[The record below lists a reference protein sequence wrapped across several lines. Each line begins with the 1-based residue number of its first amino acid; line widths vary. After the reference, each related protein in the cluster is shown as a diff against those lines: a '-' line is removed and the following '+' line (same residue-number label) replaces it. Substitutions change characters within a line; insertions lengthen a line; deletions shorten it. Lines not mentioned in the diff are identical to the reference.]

1 MTFLGGGRK
10 FQRNPLLHNL
20 LSWDFYISQEEKLVR
35 NSGFNQFAFDES
47 DEDQYLHAT
56 AIKLGNC

>member
-47 DEDQYLHAT
+47 DEDNICML
-56 AIKLGNC
+56 LL